1 MKEFEGAQIDF
12 FIVNDNTKP
21 DFLRNLEKKNSS
33 DSY

>member
-1 MKEFEGAQIDF
+1 MEEFSRAQIDF
-12 FIVNDNTKP
+12 FIVDDNTKP